1 MVRVFYVVTAIA
13 TAVYS
18 ENMTKKKLSIE
29 DANFGQ
35 RWWRQKWKKGQGSS
49 RLSTENTK
57 AIFSFLSSMN
67 LAKLEGKNCVQILG
81 LFRKSA
87 NQKLKLIFISLWF
100 LLKDYFIVRRKKNLF
115 SSIDPYISSHGLDKS
130 LILQLQV
137 IRNSPS
143 VGQQCLH
150 CTGLLCHH
158 DDCPSLQRSHQ
169 EFKHEPATP
178 DNHIWFMGNSCRTC
192 HYERQ

>member
-1 MVRVFYVVTAIA
+1 MPILVKGDGVRSGRKAKARHGF
-13 TAVYS
+13 
-18 ENMTKKKLSIE
+18 LS
-29 DANFGQ
+29 GKSQ
-35 RWWRQKWKKGQGSS
+35 RN
-49 RLSTENTK
+49 LEMMSTENTK

-67 LAKLEGKNCVQILG
+67 LAKLEGKNCVQMLG

-87 NQKLKLIFISLWF
+87 KQKLKLIFISLWF
-100 LLKDYFIVRRKKNLF
+100 LFRDYYIKRVKKNSF
-115 SSIDPYISSHGLDKS
+115 WSIDPYISSHGLDKS